1 MLNER
6 NFYPTMLKTRK
17 QDKYTMSISYQLDLF
32 EDNDPV
38 SLLQKDFRIL
48 DKKCQNVQ
56 RGLFARFGTLEET
69 VEVLRDLCEK
79 LRLDNEMLKEK
90 LQFKAELIELKQ
102 GIE

>member
-1 MLNER
+1 
-6 NFYPTMLKTRK
+6 MLKNRK
-17 QDKYTMSISYQLDLF
+17 QDKYTMAISYQLDLF

-56 RGLFARFGTLEET
+56 RGLFARFGTLEDS
-69 VEVLRDLCEK
+69 VEMLRDLCEK

-90 LQFKAELIELKQ
+90 LNFRAELIELKQ
-102 GIE
+102 D

>member
-1 MLNER
+1 
-6 NFYPTMLKTRK
+6 
-17 QDKYTMSISYQLDLF
+17 MSTCYQLDLF
-32 EDNDPV
+32 EDNDPI

-102 GIE
+102 EM